1 MRLHVLKNALLATV
15 IGIISLGCS
24 STQSNKD
31 QKPQKISHKNNAPI
45 QTISVHTVSAQGI
58 EGQIGTISFQ
68 DSPQGLVVKPNLS
81 LLPSGYHGFHI
92 HEFGSCE
99 PAEKD
104 GKMGAALAAGAHFNP
119 HQKDHGTP
127 NDGHL
132 GDLPVLNVDSS
143 GMAKTAVVAP
153 RLKLADIQGLSI
165 MVHAGGDNYSDHPKP
180 LGGGGDRIAC
190 GVIL

>member
-1 MRLHVLKNALLATV
+1 MRLYVLKTALIATV
-15 IGIISLGCS
+15 IGVISVACS
-24 STQSNKD
+24 STQSNTD
-31 QKPQKISHKNNAPI
+31 QKPTKISHKNNAPI
-45 QTISVHTVSAQGI
+45 QTISVHAVSAQGI
-58 EGQIGTISFQ
+58 EAQIGTISFQ
-68 DSPQGLVVKPNLS
+68 DSPQGLVVTPNLS
-81 LLPSGYHGFHI
+81 VLPSGFHGFHI

-99 PAEKD
+99 PAEKE
-104 GKMGAALAAGAHFNP
+104 GEIGAALAAGSHFNP
-119 HQKDHGTP
+119 LKSDHGTP

-153 RLKLADIQGLSI
+153 RLKLGDIQGLSI

-190 GVIL
+190 GVIR